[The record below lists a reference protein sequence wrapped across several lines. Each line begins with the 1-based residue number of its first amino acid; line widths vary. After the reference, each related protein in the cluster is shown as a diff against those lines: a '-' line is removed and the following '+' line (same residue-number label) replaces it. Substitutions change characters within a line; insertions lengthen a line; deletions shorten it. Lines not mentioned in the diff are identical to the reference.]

1 MFYDG
6 NISRAFLSI
15 FPLQKSDLQN
25 IFTTM
30 LEGNVYC
37 VPSSQYILVSGEL
50 IKGSADES
58 HVREHAAAGPALVSG
73 GVLTTGLIA
82 FMFRLPLRY
91 FAAAL
96 YIIYYFESSIKTTRK
111 LIRVTSQL

>member
-1 MFYDG
+1 MTA
-6 NISRAFLSI
+6 ISAAAFLSI
-15 FPLQKSDLQN
+15 FPLQKLDLLN

-37 VPSSQYILVSGEL
+37 VPSGQYVPVSGES

-58 HVREHAAAGPALVSG
+58 HVREPAAADGLD
-73 GVLTTGLIA
+73 TGLIA

-91 FAAAL
+91 FAV
-96 YIIYYFESSIKTTRK
+96 F
-111 LIRVTSQL
+111 